1 MKILITGA
9 SGFIGRNLLLR
20 LASESNVIALYNKD
34 ETFVSF
40 LDEYNLDPMI
50 FRIDLTNKKSLERL
64 KETIGNEIDVCVFL
78 AANGDP
84 VLSVEQ
90 PAWDLECNTVSLINT
105 CLSFNVK
112 RFIFM
117 SSGAVYDGLEDGV
130 SPDIKVSPTLP
141 YAISKWASER
151 YIEHFHKTGKIG
163 EYVILRFF
171 GAFGPHEP
179 SRKIYSNLVKTF
191 YLEGKDEFTIIG
203 DGKNLIDAMP
213 IDDAICGLEKVINS
227 DRSNLIA
234 NFHSGRPLAV
244 KELVKTIGKIFDKR
258 ISIKYV
264 GIIPEYIKFW
274 AIGKD
279 MKTEFG
285 FEPTLSLE
293 YGLEK
298 LTEFI
303 VGVKN
308 NEL

>member
-64 KETIGNEIDVCVFL
+64 KKTIGNEIDVCVFL

-90 PAWDLECNTVSLINT
+90 PTWDLECNTVSLINT

-117 SSGAVYDGLEDGV
+117 SSGAVYDGLEGGV
-130 SPDIKVSPTLP
+130 SPSTKVNPKLP
-141 YAISKWASER
+141 YAISKWTSER
-151 YIEHFHKTGKIG
+151 YVEHFYKIG
-163 EYVILRFF
+163 RIGGYVILRFF

-179 SRKIYSNLVKTF
+179 SRKIYSKLVKTF
-191 YLEGKDEFTIIG
+191 YIEGKDEFAIIG

-213 IDDAICGLEKVINS
+213 VEDAIRGLEKVIHS
-227 DRSNLIA
+227 DRNNLIV
-234 NFHSGRPLAV
+234 NFHSGRPLTV
-244 KELVKTIGKIFDKR
+244 EKLVRTIGKIFNR
-258 ISIKYV
+258 TAHIKHM
-264 GIIPEYIKFW
+264 GAMPEYIKFW
-274 AIGKD
+274 ASD
-279 MKTEFG
+279 NAMKTEFE
-285 FEPTLSLE
+285 FEPLLSLE

-298 LTEFI
+298 LIGFI
-303 VGVKN
+303 KTQRIT
-308 NEL
+308 